1 MARGAVMAPLKLLLL
16 YQGRN
21 LPSSRV
27 RVLNLLPEL
36 IRHGFDAS
44 AAEYPRNLRDK
55 LRLLKELSGYD
66 LVFLQKKMPCMPEAY
81 LLRTF
86 SAKLIFDF
94 DDAIYMKDD
103 NARGSSSRT
112 RLNRFRNIIGKSDL
126 VVAGNPILAD
136 FTVRFNPRV
145 EVLPSAVP
153 VEGVPVKVRGHL
165 NERLVVGWVG
175 GGRNMHHL
183 AMIAA
188 PLQRLSREIDF
199 ELRVVSDREFHADG
213 VAVRNIPWSLGR
225 QEAEIAQFDIGIM
238 PLPKN
243 DWTAGKCSYKLLQY
257 MAAAVPVVA
266 TDWGFNSAVVKNGVT
281 GYLAENPDDFYNVIK
296 IMAANP
302 EAARQ
307 MGIRGRL
314 LVEKDYSIAAVGKR
328 LAAIIRQLFDN

>member
-1 MARGAVMAPLKLLLL
+1 MAPPKLLLL
-16 YQGRN
+16 YQDRD

-27 RVLNLLPEL
+27 RVLNLLPKL
-36 IRHGFDAS
+36 IQHGIDAT
-44 AAEYPRNLRDK
+44 AAEYPRKLRDK

-66 LVFLQKKMPCMPEAY
+66 LVFLQKKMPAMPEAY
-81 LLRTF
+81 LLRSF

-103 NARGSSSRT
+103 NARDSSSKT
-112 RLNRFRNIIGKSDL
+112 RLNRFRNIVGKADL

-136 FTVRFNPRV
+136 FAVKFNPRV

-153 VEGVPVKVRGHL
+153 VEEVPVKERGHN
-165 NERLVVGWVG
+165 NERLLIGWVG
-175 GGRNMHHL
+175 GGLNLHHL

-199 ELRVVSDREFHADG
+199 ELRVVSDREFRAAG
-213 VAVRNIPWSLGR
+213 VAVRNIPWSLER

-266 TDWGFNSAVVKNGVT
+266 TDWGFNRSLIKNGET
-281 GYLAENPDDFYNVIK
+281 GYLAENPDDFYSCIK
-296 IMAANP
+296 LLSTNP
-302 EAARQ
+302 ESARK
-307 MGIRGRL
+307 MGLRGRS
-314 LVEKDYSIAAVGKR
+314 LVEIDFSIAAVGKR
-328 LAAIIRQLFDN
+328 LAAIISRVAA